1 MAVDGT
7 WNIHGNVLESK
18 GGYRTKLTY
27 WRPGFDWRSEPE
39 PELVVFARRLD
50 RTAPIVTA
58 ESAHAVFVTTE
69 KPGIMTAID
78 IPS

>member
-27 WRPGFDWRSEPE
+27 WRPVFDWRSEPA

-50 RTAPIVTA
+50 RTAPMVTA
-58 ESAHAVFVTTE
+58 EV
-69 KPGIMTAID
+69 KPSHIFGVKYFMLAQF
-78 IPS
+78 